1 MDEPVGALKVPV
13 LRKRRE
19 ILQGLA
25 ALAASGWM
33 PAGFAQSAPATMSAA
48 RFTTFSNA
56 MTGYAYTDISV
67 AQAMLRAL
75 IATVGPT
82 ALARIAALAAATSAD
97 ELGDKLKSAGLDKA
111 AATVVIALYS
121 GVVVTPK
128 GPVVIS
134 YDQALAWSAMT
145 WTKPNAWCG
154 GVTGYWTTAP
164 EAKT

>member
-1 MDEPVGALKVPV
+1 MDEPVVSLSVPV
-13 LRKRRE
+13 LRTRRQ
-19 ILQGLA
+19 IMQGLA

-33 PAGFAQSAPATMSAA
+33 PASLGQTTSATMSAA
-48 RFTTFSNA
+48 RFTTLSNA
-56 MTGYAYTDISV
+56 MTGYAYTDTGV

-75 IATVGPT
+75 NTTVGPT
-82 ALARIAALAAATSAD
+82 ALARIASLAAATPAE
-97 ELGDKLKSAGLDKA
+97 ELGDKLKSAGLEKA
-111 AATVVIALYS
+111 AATVVVALYS

-154 GVTGYWTTAP
+154 GMTGYWATAP
-164 EAKT
+164 ETKT

>member
-1 MDEPVGALKVPV
+1 
-13 LRKRRE
+13 
-19 ILQGLA
+19 
-25 ALAASGWM
+25 
-33 PAGFAQSAPATMSAA
+33 MSAA
-48 RFTTFSNA
+48 RFTTFSNT
-56 MTGYAYTDISV
+56 MTGYAYTDTSV

-75 IATVGPT
+75 NVAVGPT
-82 ALARIAALAAATSAD
+82 ALGRIAALAAITPSD
-97 ELGDKLKSAGLDKA
+97 ELGGKLKAAGLDKA

-154 GVTGYWTTAP
+154 GQTGYWSTAP
-164 EAKT
+164 ETKT